1 MRSSDWSS
9 DVCSSDLS
17 VSRHLGFARRRAHR
31 SPAMT
36 ITISACIAGNLSSR
50 ARPRA
55 ISRWLLAIAA
65 LVFLMVVI
73 GGITR
78 LTESGLSMV
87 RWEPVS
93 GVVPPLNDAEW
104 QAEFEAYKAYPE
116 YRKVNRG
123 MSLAEF
129 RSEERRVG
137 KECVSTCR
145 SRWWPYT

>member
-1 MRSSDWSS
+1 MAPKGRRYNITARERS
-9 DVCSSDLS
+9 VA
-17 VSRHLGFARRRAHR
+17 RHLVFARRRAHR

-36 ITISACIAGNLSSR
+36 ITISAGMAGNLSSR

-87 RWEPVS
+87 RWEIGRAS
-93 GVVPPLNDAEW
+93 C
-104 QAEFEAYKAYPE
+104 
-116 YRKVNRG
+116 R
-123 MSLAEF
+123 
-129 RSEERRVG
+129 ERVCQY
-137 KECVSTCR
+137 E
-145 SRWWPYT
+145 